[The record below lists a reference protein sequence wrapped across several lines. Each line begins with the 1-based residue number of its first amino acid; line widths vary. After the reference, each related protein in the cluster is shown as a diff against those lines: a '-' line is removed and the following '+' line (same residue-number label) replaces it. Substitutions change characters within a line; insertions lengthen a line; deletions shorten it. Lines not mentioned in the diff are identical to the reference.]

1 MSFVRIVVVAVAMT
15 VGARQSTAQQMP
27 APHLSRVRSVDV
39 RADSSNTRPRLN
51 YELDEPSRSAQAKR
65 AAWAGAVLG
74 AIGGVAAGIAAS
86 NQTGCDVTTNSSCS
100 PIRTQASITLFYTAT
115 GIALGAAT
123 GAILGAIW
131 PIKGEAGSRSQVAAT
146 R

>member
-1 MSFVRIVVVAVAMT
+1 MRAVVVVVAIAA
-15 VGARQSTAQQMP
+15 GARQSTAQQMP
-27 APHLSRVRSVDV
+27 APQLSRVRLTDV
-39 RADSSNTRPRLN
+39 RADSSNTRPRLY
-51 YELDEPSRSAQAKR
+51 YEHDEPSRSAQAKR

-86 NQTGCDVTTNSSCS
+86 NQTGCDASTNSSCS
-100 PIRTQASITLFYTAT
+100 PIRAQASITLFYTAT

-123 GAILGAIW
+123 GAILGALW
-131 PIKGEAGSRSQVAAT
+131 PIKEEAASRGQVAAT